1 MRRVYTCQHLLSF
14 TAKVGMIHF
23 AVPMLNPSK
32 DWSIGL
38 DWTSVVA
45 QCWIYCIR
53 NKILNGCYTYY
64 KLWYSILHLI
74 FTAVNFHKKSID
86 CTCMNKDYFKVLKIL
101 NLSWPSLFSWYQNLK
116 NKLKNYI
123 PSPSGNFNLQRIV
136 IFAHFQAEETL
147 HIDSLT
153 NTDVLNF
160 FQRFYGKSLPFGN
173 QSFSHPYIGLL
184 SIEQAL
190 GDYAVLLTTLRQ
202 ELNAT
207 SCPVIAF
214 GGRFGN
220 IFTQLICLNYKS
232 WMAFAYM
239 PKKLKAVQ
247 KCVQFR
253 YM

>member
-153 NTDVLNF
+153 NTDVLKF
-160 FQRFYGKSLPFGN
+160 FSAFLWKIITIWKPEFLPPIYWVTEHWTGPRRLCCFVDYPEAGTEC
-173 QSFSHPYIGLL
+173 HLL
-184 SIEQAL
+184 S
-190 GDYAVLLTTLRQ
+190 
-202 ELNAT
+202 
-207 SCPVIAF
+207 SH
-214 GGRFGN
+214 RFWWQVWQY
-220 IFTQLICLNYKS
+220 FHSADLS
-232 WMAFAYM
+232 
-239 PKKLKAVQ
+239 
-247 KCVQFR
+247 
-253 YM
+253 